1 MGAGRQLAELFSW
14 TEDEFLRFTEGSPI
28 RRIGHERWLRNI
40 AVAIGNA
47 LRGIVNAGNHALP
60 YGLFWVLIVVL
71 LVIGAWTLA
80 KR

>member
-1 MGAGRQLAELFSW
+1 MDGLVVSVGN
-14 TEDEFLRFTEGSPI
+14 G
-28 RRIGHERWLRNI
+28 I
-40 AVAIGNA
+40 ASLMTGVYTAIGNA